1 MGASDLLSIV
11 IRTHDRPVGMVA
23 DAARSALA
31 QTGAGDYEVVVVH
44 SGPDRRRIDDML
56 AGLDPGGRR
65 ARQVHAPEAAGNRA
79 ASCNAGARAARGE
92 WIRYLDDDDLLA
104 PAALSVYRRH
114 ISGGRR
120 APPSPIVWSD
130 LYWEHVKQGRRR
142 RRLVPRL
149 NSAIARRAR
158 DRAEQVL
165 FSHVGTATLFVRR
178 SLLARHPY
186 DGEYYAAE
194 DAEWLWRTAL
204 VNGVA
209 MDFLPVITTRARIHG
224 GNTGDT
230 LGAAGL
236 AGLQRRAA
244 DRVDSAMRAGGRAAE
259 ADRFREVLRRRD
271 RPGRVRARVR
281 LTNACSRSRLATSLY
296 LRYHGVRD
304 AFGLA

>member
-1 MGASDLLSIV
+1 M
-11 IRTHDRPVGMVA
+11 
-23 DAARSALA
+23 
-31 QTGAGDYEVVVVH
+31 VH
-44 SGPDRRRIDDML
+44 SGPDRRRIDEML

-104 PAALSVYRRH
+104 PTALSVYRLH
-114 ISGGRR
+114 ISDKR

-130 LYWEHVKQGRRR
+130 LYGEHVGRDNRR
-142 RRLVPRL
+142 PRRVPRL
-149 NSAIARRAR
+149 NSAIARRAA

-204 VNGVA
+204 VNGEA

-230 LGAAGL
+230 LGTDGL
-236 AGLQRRAA
+236 VDLQRRAA
-244 DRVDSAMRAGGRAAE
+244 EWVVSAMRDGGRAAE
-259 ADRFREVLRRRD
+259 ADGSAQNSC
-271 RPGRVRARVR
+271 PW
-281 LTNACSRSRLATSLY
+281 ACP
-296 LRYHGVRD
+296 
-304 AFGLA
+304 